1 MYFISYVSRDMW
13 INSMRANRWTF
24 ITNHAAVLT
33 MLARKENL
41 TAREI
46 AAALNITSRTVYR
59 IIQDLEAEGYIT
71 VGKEGRENRYAV
83 NQNLPL
89 RRESQRD
96 IQVRDLLQAI
106 TN

>member
-1 MYFISYVSRDMW
+1 
-13 INSMRANRWTF
+13 
-24 ITNHAAVLT
+24 
-33 MLARKENL
+33 
-41 TAREI
+41 
-46 AAALNITSRTVYR
+46 VYR

-89 RRESQRD
+89 RRNSQRD